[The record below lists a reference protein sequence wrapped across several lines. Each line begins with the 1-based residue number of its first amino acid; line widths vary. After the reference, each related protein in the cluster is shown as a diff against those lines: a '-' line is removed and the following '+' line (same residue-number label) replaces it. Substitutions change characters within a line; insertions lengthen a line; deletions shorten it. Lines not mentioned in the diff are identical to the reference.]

1 MPARKPAAESD
12 LPKLAAPA
20 MRALAANGITSLAKL
35 SRCTEGDVAA
45 LHGMGPN
52 AMKSIKTALKAR
64 GLGFAKTRS
73 RKTR

>member
-1 MPARKPAAESD
+1 MPAKNSAPESD

-35 SRCTEGDVAA
+35 SRCTEADVAT

-52 AMKSIKTALKAR
+52 ALKSIKTALKAR
-64 GLGFAKTRS
+64 GLGFAKTR
-73 RKTR
+73 